1 MHDRTQ
7 DITDKELSAA
17 AEGKSAVVSPD
28 QLLHNAREAKG
39 LSVDEV
45 AHDLHLEASVILTL
59 ESGDYA
65 ALGAPVFVRG
75 YMRSYARL
83 LGLSEKE
90 VLAGMDDPVPESKEF
105 ISMSVASE
113 EKLGTSMVTFSLWAG
128 ITLVVLSVL
137 VYVSLDN
144 DQASSGDAD
153 KGEFVTPVVNE
164 VEVLPEQKPAAVEA
178 IVEAP
183 ELVDSVVEPVI
194 AAPDTVRLTLT
205 FTDKCWVEVSDAR
218 NRLLYGMEKSGRSVS
233 VEGIPPFRLFLG
245 NVRGVALNVDGEDF
259 VIPGSSLRGNNTARF
274 VISEADL
281 PGAEQ

>member
-7 DITDKELSAA
+7 DTTDKELSAA

-164 VEVLPEQKPAAVEA
+164 VAVLPEPKPAAVEA

-183 ELVDSVVEPVI
+183 KLVEPVI
-194 AAPDTVRLTLT
+194 AVPDTVRLTLT
-205 FTDKCWVEVSDAR
+205 FTDKCWVEVSDSR
-218 NRLLYGMEKSGRSVS
+218 SRLLYGMEKPGRSVS
-233 VEGIPPFRLFLG
+233 IEGTPPFRLFLG
-245 NVRGVALNVDGEDF
+245 NVRGVSLNVDGEDF
-259 VIPGSSLRGNNTARF
+259 AIPGSSLRGNNTARF

>member
-45 AHDLHLEASVILTL
+45 AHDLHLEASVIYSL

-90 VLAGMDDPVPESKEF
+90 VLAGMDDPVPESEEF

-113 EKLGTSMVTFSLWAG
+113 EKLGASMVTFSLWAA

-137 VYVSLDN
+137 VYVLLDN

-164 VEVLPEQKPAAVEA
+164 VEVLPEQKPAAVET

-205 FTDKCWVEVSDAR
+205 FTDKCWVEVSDSR

-259 VIPGSSLRGNNTARF
+259 VIPGASLRGNNTARF

>member
-1 MHDRTQ
+1 MQDRPQ
-7 DITDKELSAA
+7 DISGKDLPAA
-17 AEGKSAVVSPD
+17 AEGESAVVSAD
-28 QLLHNAREAKG
+28 QRLHDTRKAKG

-45 AHDLHLEASVILTL
+45 AHDLHLEPSVIYLL

-90 VLAGMDDPVPESKEF
+90 VLAGMDDPVPKTEEF
-105 ISMSVASE
+105 KTMSAHSE
-113 EKLGTSMVTFSLWAG
+113 EKLGASMVNFSLWAA
-128 ITLVVLSVL
+128 ITVVVLSAL
-137 VYVSLDN
+137 VYVLIDN
-144 DQASSGDAD
+144 DKVSSGDAD
-153 KGEFVTPVVNE
+153 KGEFVAPEVNE
-164 VEVLPEQKPAAVEA
+164 VEVLPEPKPAAVEA

-183 ELVDSVVEPVI
+183 ELVEPVI

-218 NRLLYGMEKSGRSVS
+218 NRLLYGMEKPGRSVS
-233 VEGIPPFRLFLG
+233 VEGMPPFRLFLG
-245 NVRGVALNVDGEDF
+245 NVRGVSLNVDGEDF

-274 VISEADL
+274 VISEADV
-281 PGAEQ
+281 PGTKQ